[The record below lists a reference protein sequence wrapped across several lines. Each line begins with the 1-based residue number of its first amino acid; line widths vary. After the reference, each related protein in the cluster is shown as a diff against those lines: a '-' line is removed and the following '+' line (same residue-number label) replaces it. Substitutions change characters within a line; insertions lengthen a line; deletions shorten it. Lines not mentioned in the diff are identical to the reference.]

1 MHSLPHPQEDMSLEK
16 VRAQRKGDDTLPS
29 KQRPLPIKKYSKK
42 ENQVCRDLIL
52 AMTVIVF
59 EFKL

>member
-1 MHSLPHPQEDMSLEK
+1 MSLEK
-16 VRAQRKGDDTLPS
+16 VRAQRKGDDALPS

-52 AMTVIVF
+52 TMMVI
-59 EFKL
+59 